1 MKATTSIP
9 LNLYKDKHLQ
19 QRKDLKPGYWQKSLL
34 ENEIQSRM
42 EIHIIEYQDN
52 LQKYCYNYVMA
63 MFIYLSIS
71 HDMDREIQ
79 MEIDHL
85 NEQKFTR
92 ICSKRGVLYPPR
104 EIKCDHCS
112 SKVISNNRSCKKE
125 HEEVHKLP
133 KYFGTGE
140 KIL

>member
-19 QRKDLKPGYWQKSLL
+19 QRKNLKPGYWQKSLL

-52 LQKYCYNYVMA
+52 LQKFCYNYVMA

-71 HDMDREIQ
+71 HDM
-79 MEIDHL
+79 
-85 NEQKFTR
+85 K
-92 ICSKRGVLYPPR
+92 K
-104 EIKCDHCS
+104 
-112 SKVISNNRSCKKE
+112 SCRQDC
-125 HEEVHKLP
+125 
-133 KYFGTGE
+133 Y
-140 KIL
+140 